1 MLSFWA
7 AAENRSTLSV
17 WGQKQVHAKINS
29 KTDPTSPA
37 IGLKRNVPIFPVK
50 TQVHPSCLLCLT
62 FNCFFCRFLANQR
75 SSTISPVLHR
85 PLKTKQKAD
94 SADKSTTGSTSTSVL
109 FLLGISLFC
118 CNSSCRV
125 DPGVLHPATHSLVHT
140 LQCGKAA
147 AFFVPSTSMGFAAE
161 G

>member
-1 MLSFWA
+1 MPPENRATSATIVTLQPRAGMLSFWA

-62 FNCFFCRFLANQR
+62 FHVFFCRFLANQR
-75 SSTISPVLHR
+75 SFIVPPYAPHRNADVRGDPLHI
-85 PLKTKQKAD
+85 PHHAT
-94 SADKSTTGSTSTSVL
+94 
-109 FLLGISLFC
+109 
-118 CNSSCRV
+118 
-125 DPGVLHPATHSLVHT
+125 PATHVSA
-140 LQCGKAA
+140 CFAA
-147 AFFVPSTSMGFAAE
+147 AARSSCIVG
-161 G
+161 